1 MAKLESCKEF
11 GVDMRRVTAFAA
23 RHYGEEP
30 GRLRLALSRMRG
42 GLCASVLRVR
52 VGFTNTER
60 RPRTAVFVLKRLAGV
75 DVRELS
81 AYRSLSASRCARI
94 APRLLGA
101 ERAGAKEAYLY
112 LEFVPPFDPWPWADV
127 EASELVLD
135 RLAAIHE
142 SLAPEKF
149 PRWDYESELKESA
162 RTTLEIVEQ
171 AARLPDFAAVR
182 RFLPSVRRLESALP
196 SVRAQLV
203 GGDWPRAVL
212 HGDAH
217 TGNAIIRR
225 EGGGH
230 AAVLLDWGRS
240 RSGSALEDVCSWLQ
254 SLSFWEPEPKRR
266 HDTLLRKYLVGRGM
280 RDELGPELRERY
292 WLAGASNAFAGALRY
307 HVVQMGTTFNPHAV
321 RVAAAAAV
329 RDWLRILARADA
341 CWSN

>member
-1 MAKLESCKEF
+1 MAKLSRCRDA
-11 GVDMRRVTAFAA
+11 GVDVRRVAAFAA
-23 RHYGEEP
+23 RHYGEDP
-30 GRLRLALSRMRG
+30 GRLRLKLQKMHG
-42 GLCASVLRVR
+42 GLCASVVRVR
-52 VGFTNTER
+52 VYFADPRR
-60 RPRTAVFVLKRLAGV
+60 RPRTSVFVLKRLAGL
-75 DVRELS
+75 DVRELG
-81 AYRSLSASRCARI
+81 AYRSLSRSACARI

-101 ERAGAKEAYLY
+101 ERAGVHEIYLY

-127 EASELVLD
+127 EASELVLG
-135 RLAAIHE
+135 RLAAVHE
-142 SLAPEKF
+142 SLAPEEF
-149 PRWDYESELKESA
+149 PRWDYDRELRESA
-162 RTTLEIVEQ
+162 RTTVETVEA
-171 AARLPDFAAVR
+171 AARLPEFAAVR
-182 RFLPSVRRLESALP
+182 RFLPSVRRLESALA

-203 GGDWPRAVL
+203 GGAWPRAFL

-225 EGGGH
+225 EGKSH
-230 AAVLLDWGRS
+230 AAILLDWGRS

-280 RDELGPELRERY
+280 ADELGSELRERY

-307 HVVQMGTTFNPHAV
+307 HVIQMGTTFNPHPV
-321 RVAAAAAV
+321 RAAAAAAV